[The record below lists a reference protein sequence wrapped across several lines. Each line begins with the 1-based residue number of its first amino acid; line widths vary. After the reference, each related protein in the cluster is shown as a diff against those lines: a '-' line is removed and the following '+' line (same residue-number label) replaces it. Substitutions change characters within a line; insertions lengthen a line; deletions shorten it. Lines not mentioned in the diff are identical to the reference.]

1 MTPRPAPSTDD
12 LRTRLL
18 ARLEDIRRALDQ
30 TAAAAP
36 LSSDQRDEYNRL
48 MDALKTLERRVTEML
63 AE

>member
-1 MTPRPAPSTDD
+1 MTPMPAPSTDD
-12 LRTRLL
+12 LRARLL

-30 TAAAAP
+30 TAATVS